1 MEYKNFATR
10 DSSTEEKYNWIDKII
25 LVAED
30 IEINFL
36 YIRELLEPTGAII
49 IHAENGKEALEYC
62 QNNNNV
68 SLILMDLLMP
78 VMNGYDAT
86 RKIKGIRGN
95 IPIIAQTAYSLSED
109 RKHALEAGC
118 DDYIT
123 KPIGKDE
130 LLTKI
135 NKIFLASA
143 S

>member
-95 IPIIAQTAYSLSED
+95 IPIIAQTAY
-109 RKHALEAGC
+109 
-118 DDYIT
+118 Y
-123 KPIGKDE
+123 
-130 LLTKI
+130 
-135 NKIFLASA
+135 
-143 S
+143 

>member
-1 MEYKNFATR
+1 MEYKNFTAR
-10 DSSTEEKYNWIDKII
+10 EVILNEKYNWIDKII

-49 IHAENGKEALEYC
+49 IHVENGKEALDYC
-62 QNNNNV
+62 KNENKV
-68 SLILMDLLMP
+68 DLILMDLLMP

-86 RKIKGIRGN
+86 RQIKSIRNN
-95 IPIIAQTAYSLSED
+95 IPVIAQTAYTLSED
-109 RKHALEAGC
+109 RKHAIEAGC

-130 LLTKI
+130 LLNKI
-135 NKIFLASA
+135 NKIFLSR
-143 S
+143 